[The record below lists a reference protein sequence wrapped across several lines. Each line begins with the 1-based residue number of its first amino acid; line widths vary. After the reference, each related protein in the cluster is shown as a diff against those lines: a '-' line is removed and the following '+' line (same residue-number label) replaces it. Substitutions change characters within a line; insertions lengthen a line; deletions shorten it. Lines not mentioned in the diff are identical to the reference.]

1 LDESKGVKFPP
12 GKNWH
17 PMVEQV
23 EGLSFL
29 GPSPEYIRN
38 AEEQAMMDES
48 VAAVQEVVDTL
59 A

>member
-1 LDESKGVKFPP
+1 
-12 GKNWH
+12 
-17 PMVEQV
+17 MVEQV

-38 AEEQAMMDES
+38 AEEQAMMDKS